1 MTATLN
7 IETLRGRVLTGAGLA
22 LEPLEERHLAGL
34 RAAAGEDTFLYFVTP
49 DFDSWLDR
57 CLADRTAGTKLS
69 YAVRRLSD
77 GALVGSSSFCELAPA
92 DRRLEIGSTWYAAQ
106 ARGTAVNPAAKFLM
120 LQAAFAAGAHC
131 VYLRTC
137 SRNQRSRAA
146 ILKLGAREDGI
157 QRAAVWMPPSPLR
170 EGYFRD
176 SVFYSILADEWPG
189 IRDGLEARLK

>member
-1 MTATLN
+1 MA
-7 IETLRGRVLTGAGLA
+7 LA
-22 LEPLEERHLAGL
+22 LEPLAARHHAGL

-49 DFDSWLDR
+49 DFDSWLNRKPGRRDR
-57 CLADRTAGTKLS
+57 RNKAQLCHPAAQRW
-69 YAVRRLSD
+69 R
-77 GALVGSSSFCELAPA
+77 LVGSSSFCELAPV

-120 LQAAFAAGAHC
+120 LQAAFAAGAQC

-146 ILKLGAREDGI
+146 ILKLGAHEDGI

-176 SVFYSILADEWPG
+176 SVFYSILADEWASV
-189 IRDGLEARLK
+189 RAGLEARLNKKSPAISRGAFLLALAP

>member
-1 MTATLN
+1 MTASLDV
-7 IETLRGRVLTGAGLA
+7 EKLRGRVLTGHGLA
-22 LEPLEERHLAGL
+22 LEPLAARHHAGL

-49 DFDSWLDR
+49 DFDIWLDR

-69 YAVRRLSD
+69 YAIRRLSD

-120 LQAAFAAGAHC
+120 LQAAFAAGAHS

-146 ILKLGAREDGI
+146 ILKLGAKEDGI

-176 SVFYSILADEWPG
+176 SVFYSILEAEWPSV
-189 IRDGLEARLK
+189 RAGLEARLP